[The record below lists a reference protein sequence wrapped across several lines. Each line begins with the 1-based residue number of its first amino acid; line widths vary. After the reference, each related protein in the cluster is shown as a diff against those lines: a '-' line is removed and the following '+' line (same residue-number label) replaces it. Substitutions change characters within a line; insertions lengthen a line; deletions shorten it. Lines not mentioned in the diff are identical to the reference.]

1 MNPILIVD
9 DEPNVRLNYR
19 LALELEGYEVVE
31 ASSGQE
37 ALRQLRITK
46 FPVAVIDLRMPGLS
60 GIDLIK
66 ASRSHGV
73 QTKFLVVTAYED
85 SITASRALQAGAMAF
100 LGKPLRPQELATAV
114 YDVLN
119 PAATDSAPPE
129 SCDQYLALAR
139 ERIRA
144 KDYAAAQR
152 ELLRAVEA
160 DDQALEPYLLAAE
173 ISERIGDLDRGRK
186 LYERCLLLEP
196 SSPQAREGLRRVF
209 QKLHVTPNS
218 SERSDAG

>member
-1 MNPILIVD
+1 MNRILIVD
-9 DEPNVRLNYR
+9 DEPNVLLNYR
-19 LALELEGYEVVE
+19 LALELVGYEVVE
-31 ASSGQE
+31 ASSGPE

-46 FPVAVIDLRMPGLS
+46 FPLAVIDLRMPGLS

-66 ASRSHGV
+66 ASRTNGV
-73 QTKFLVVTAYED
+73 QTKFLVVTAYGD
-85 SITASRALQAGAMAF
+85 NLTANRALQAGAVSV

-119 PAATDSAPPE
+119 PAAGQVTPE
-129 SCDQYLALAR
+129 ACEQYLAVAR
-139 ERIRA
+139 ERILA

-160 DDQALEPYLLAAE
+160 NDEALEAYLLAAE

-218 SERSDAG
+218 SERSDVC

>member
-1 MNPILIVD
+1 
-9 DEPNVRLNYR
+9 
-19 LALELEGYEVVE
+19 
-31 ASSGQE
+31 
-37 ALRQLRITK
+37 
-46 FPVAVIDLRMPGLS
+46 VAVIDLRMPGLS

-66 ASRSHGV
+66 ASRTHGV
-73 QTKFLVVTAYED
+73 QTKFLVVTAYGD
-85 SITASRALQAGAMAF
+85 NLTANRALQAGAVAV

-119 PAATDSAPPE
+119 PAVDQITPG
-129 SCDQYLALAR
+129 SCEQYLAAAR
-139 ERIRA
+139 ERILA

-160 DDQALEPYLLAAE
+160 NDEALEAYLLAAE

-218 SERSDAG
+218 SERSDAR

>member
-1 MNPILIVD
+1 MNRILIVD
-9 DEPNVRLNYR
+9 DEPNVLLNYR
-19 LALELEGYEVVE
+19 LALELEGHEVVE
-31 ASSGQE
+31 ASSGQA
-37 ALRQLRITK
+37 ALRELRISK

-66 ASRSHGV
+66 ASRTHGV
-73 QTKFLVVTAYED
+73 QTKFLVVTAYGD
-85 SITASRALQAGAMAF
+85 NLTANRALQAGAVAV
-100 LGKPLRPQELATAV
+100 LGKPLRPQELAAAV

-119 PAATDSAPPE
+119 PAVDQVTPG
-129 SCDQYLALAR
+129 SCEQYLAAAR
-139 ERIRA
+139 ERILA

-160 DDQALEPYLLAAE
+160 NDEALEAYLLAAE

-218 SERSDAG
+218 SECSDVR

>member
-1 MNPILIVD
+1 MNRILIVD

-19 LALELEGYEVVE
+19 LALELEGYEVIE
-31 ASSGQE
+31 ANSGQE
-37 ALRQLRITK
+37 ALRQLRISK

-66 ASRSHGV
+66 ASRTHGV
-73 QTKFLVVTAYED
+73 QTKFLVVTAYGD
-85 SITASRALQAGAMAF
+85 NLTATRALQAGAVAV

-119 PAATDSAPPE
+119 PVADQVTPE
-129 SCDQYLALAR
+129 SCEQYLAAAR
-139 ERIRA
+139 ERILA

-160 DDQALEPYLLAAE
+160 NDEALEAYLLAAE
-173 ISERIGDLDRGRK
+173 ISERIGDLDRSRK

-218 SERSDAG
+218 SERSDAC

>member
-1 MNPILIVD
+1 MNRILIVD

-37 ALRQLRITK
+37 ALRQLRISK

-66 ASRSHGV
+66 ASRTHGV
-73 QTKFLVVTAYED
+73 QTKFLVVTAYGD
-85 SITASRALQAGAMAF
+85 NLTANRALQAGAVAF

-119 PAATDSAPPE
+119 PAADQVTPQ
-129 SCDQYLALAR
+129 SCEQCLAVAR
-139 ERIRA
+139 ERILA

-160 DDQALEPYLLAAE
+160 NDEALEAYLLAAE

>member
-1 MNPILIVD
+1 MIRILIVD

-19 LALELEGYEVVE
+19 LALELEGYEVTE

-37 ALRQLRITK
+37 ALRHLRISK

-60 GIDLIK
+60 GMDLIK
-66 ASRSHGV
+66 ASRTHGV
-73 QTKFLVVTAYED
+73 QTKFLVVTAYGD
-85 SITASRALQAGAMAF
+85 NLTANRAMQAGAVAV

-119 PAATDSAPPE
+119 PAADQVTPE
-129 SCDQYLALAR
+129 SWEQYLAVAR
-139 ERIRA
+139 ERILA

-160 DDQALEPYLLAAE
+160 NDEALEAYLLAAE

>member
-1 MNPILIVD
+1 MNRILIVD
-9 DEPNVRLNYR
+9 DEPNVLLNYR
-19 LALELEGYEVVE
+19 LALELEGHEVVE
-31 ASSGQE
+31 ASSGQA
-37 ALRQLRITK
+37 ALRELRISK

-66 ASRSHGV
+66 ASRTHGV
-73 QTKFLVVTAYED
+73 QTKFLVVTAYGD
-85 SITASRALQAGAMAF
+85 NLTANRALQAGAVAV
-100 LGKPLRPQELATAV
+100 LGKPLRPQELAAAV

-119 PAATDSAPPE
+119 PAVDQVTPE
-129 SCDQYLALAR
+129 SCEQYLAAAR
-139 ERIRA
+139 ERILA

-160 DDQALEPYLLAAE
+160 NDEALEAYLLAAE

-218 SERSDAG
+218 SECSDVR